1 MKTDAS
7 IFKPPGWLQCYAEE
21 TWTPPF
27 PQSLPSS
34 AEEYARQVSP
44 WKAARRRAL
53 RSLNLR
59 WHGQTPQL
67 RTHIDPAVHRRLL
80 WIHHGTPQVGDS
92 LTDLAARELLK
103 GKFERVDLLTDA
115 HLLQLYRADEVF
127 TLVGATPAE
136 LPGPYDLILLHS
148 ASSRSVR
155 DKLAHYRNVPF
166 VHVHGF
172 YTGPELNRTLFG
184 YYRIAQLLRSSLSEQ
199 EIERTACPSMR
210 ASAAEEAAVAKLN
223 LPQGPIVMAIGGVRD
238 WCTYQQWPQVL
249 RGLHEAG
256 VTRPMVLIGSDNGL
270 AMRDQIMA
278 TNTGL
283 TLIDRVA
290 QHTLGEVQALMRHSA
305 LVVCAD
311 GGLLHLAHTARV
323 PVVTLFA
330 GISEP
335 RFRLT
340 SANRTRWLYGANGV
354 NDVPAADLVACVR
367 QALADADK
375 SPGTPGLHDPR

>member
-1 MKTDAS
+1 MKPN
-7 IFKPPGWLQCYAEE
+7 FLNRRLLRYAEE
-21 TWTPPF
+21 TWLPPF
-27 PQSLPSS
+27 PQTLPSS
-34 AEEYARQVSP
+34 VDEYAAHTSV
-44 WKAARRRAL
+44 WKAARRRAM
-53 RSLNLR
+53 RSINLR
-59 WHGQTPQL
+59 LHGQTPLL
-67 RTHIDPAVHRRLL
+67 RTRIDPAAHRRLL

-103 GKFERVDLLTDA
+103 GKFERIDLLTDA

-127 TLVGATPAE
+127 TQVAASPAE

-148 ASSRSVR
+148 ASSRSVK
-155 DKLAHYRNVPF
+155 DKLAHYRKVPF

-184 YYRIAQLLRSSLSEQ
+184 YYRLAQLLGLSLSEQ
-199 EIERTACPSMR
+199 EIERMACPSMR
-210 ASAAEEAAVAKLN
+210 ASPAEEAAVDRLN
-223 LPQGPIVMAIGGVRD
+223 LPTGAIIMAIGGVRD

-249 RGLHEAG
+249 RGLQQAG
-256 VTRPMVLIGSDNGL
+256 VTRQVVLVGSDNGL
-270 AMRDQIMA
+270 AMRDQIVA
-278 TNTGL
+278 AQTGM
-283 TLIDRVA
+283 TLLDRVA
-290 QHTLGEVQALMRHSA
+290 QHTLGEVQALMRRGA

-340 SANRTRWLYGANGV
+340 SANRTRWLYGANWV
-354 NDVPAADLVACVR
+354 NDVPAADLVACITES
-367 QALADADK
+367 LAGDDR
-375 SPGTPGLHDPR
+375 SLGRPGSRGPR